1 MLKWCF
7 CNLSKIKINKMSLLS
22 EWLLLNTKWVIFQL
36 YQSWREQVTFDEMMM
51 SKKKCLLCSTR
62 PTSLDF
68 YCASSLKQQSVGRHV
83 PPLEHIILIPN
94 QPVFAL
100 SPKCC
105 MLSTEATNFSF
116 WFVLIYHTQGKHA
129 NQANYRVAYKFY
141 TRWA

>member
-22 EWLLLNTKWVIFQL
+22 EWLLLNNKWVIFQL

-51 SKKKCLLCSTR
+51 SKKCLLCSTR

-83 PPLEHIILIPN
+83 PPLEHIILILN

-100 SPKCC
+100 SPKCW
-105 MLSTEATNFSF
+105 MISREATNTNFIVF
-116 WFVLIYHTQGKHA
+116 GVTHPGIKRMIYHTRGDQNMLKK
-129 NQANYRVAYKFY
+129 Y
-141 TRWA
+141 